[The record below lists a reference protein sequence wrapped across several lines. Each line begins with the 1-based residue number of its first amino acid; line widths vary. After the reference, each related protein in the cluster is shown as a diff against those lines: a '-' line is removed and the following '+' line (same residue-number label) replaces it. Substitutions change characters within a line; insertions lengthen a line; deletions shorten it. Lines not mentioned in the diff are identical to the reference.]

1 MSVAPM
7 DNPSAM
13 PAIEHIGGHLEGGKT
28 LDKHPLALPGII
40 LSSGEGSIR
49 SYQFHPQEEG
59 VPVTPL
65 ICQSME
71 PLPSGTDADLLVRQ
85 GHIVAVRLADANIAL
100 HPEILRKSAIREVL
114 QREWLLSVFLFGPVA
129 GVFLVNL
136 IFGMPTFLWWTAL
149 GVLIFSCLIMGI
161 LIRNDLR
168 KLQNWVDEL
177 HKLAKEQG
185 T

>member
-1 MSVAPM
+1 MPVVSAKTSP
-7 DNPSAM
+7 AM
-13 PAIEHIGGHLEGGKT
+13 PVLEHIGGHLEGGE
-28 LDKHPLALPGII
+28 LIDKHPFALPGII
-40 LSSGEGSIR
+40 LSSGEGRIR
-49 SYQFHPQEEG
+49 SYEFHPQEEG

-71 PLPSGTDADLLVRQ
+71 PLASGADADLLVRQ

-100 HPEILRKSAIREVL
+100 HPQILRKSAIREVL

-136 IFGMPTFLWWTAL
+136 IFGMPAFLWWTAL

-161 LIRNDLR
+161 LVRNDLR
-168 KLQNWVDEL
+168 NLRNWVDEL
-177 HKLAKEQG
+177 HKLAKQQG